1 MVKYQLVKADFRK
14 FYYKFLDRTQ
24 TKPFTTPF
32 RKLIEVMPQEALM
45 VLNRCMKV
53 RGVEFAKCARQDLDV
68 KELEIQCK
76 ISWISDDYR
85 ILKWFNQGVKKS
97 AENNSASLMDV
108 ILQPNYTSEIV
119 ITVRP
124 YSENS
129 KVLYTNNPLILRRA
143 HILLM
148 KNKQKETERKGEHV
162 HFRSVAKTL
171 KNIKPK
177 F

>member
-1 MVKYQLVKADFRK
+1 
-14 FYYKFLDRTQ
+14 
-24 TKPFTTPF
+24 
-32 RKLIEVMPQEALM
+32 MPDEALM

-76 ISWISDDYR
+76 VSWISDDYR
-85 ILKWFNQGVKKS
+85 ILKWFNAGVRKN

-129 KVLYTNNPLILRRA
+129 KVLYTNNPLILTRA
-143 HILLM
+143 HDFYLYR
-148 KNKQKETERKGEHV
+148 KNRIRYSKTEKPTISEPLQKLYKR
-162 HFRSVAKTL
+162 L
-171 KNIKPK
+171 
-177 F
+177 